1 MSADSLC
8 DAVFCIGRVGP
19 GNAASNQIFERN
31 LDFRASLRN
40 VCLLFYLTTEI
51 LMQALIPAINSHYI
65 YLPYSF
71 VFNVET
77 HLLYICIGTYLFL
90 NCGINNLSLHFLL
103 F

>member
-40 VCLLFYLTTEI
+40 VCLLFYSTTEI
-51 LMQALIPAINSHYI
+51 LMQALPCRINFEM
-65 YLPYSF
+65 SF
-71 VFNVET
+71 SSLSNVV
-77 HLLYICIGTYLFL
+77 LGVSIG
-90 NCGINNLSLHFLL
+90 NI
-103 F
+103 